1 MFTSLKSNLLM
12 ITGILATAQVLAEEP
27 KVYVQINA
35 GAAFAKPFS
44 ESFERCFSLFGCNFF
59 SYKEKTD
66 TGFAASVALG
76 YRLTDHFR
84 IEGEGMYQSND
95 LNHFTATQNF
105 AGTTSKFSGSIKGER
120 ERTAFLLNAYYDFK
134 NSTSF
139 TPYLTAGVGG
149 YHLRIKSS
157 RFNPRPSRENDLDF
171 AWQVGAGLNY
181 KLDNR
186 ISFDLRY
193 RYFSGSNAEV
203 TIPASN
209 PFSRDITE
217 LYDVGD
223 HQVMAGIRV
232 GF

>member
-1 MFTSLKSNLLM
+1 MFTLLKSNLFIL
-12 ITGILATAQVLAEEP
+12 IGILATAQALAEES
-27 KVYVQINA
+27 KAYVQINA
-35 GAAFAKPFS
+35 GAAFAQPFS
-44 ESFERCFSLFGCNFF
+44 ESFEQCFSLFGCNAF

-76 YRLTDHFR
+76 YRLTDYFR
-84 IEGEGMYQSND
+84 LEGEGMYQSND
-95 LNHFTATQNF
+95 LNHFTATRTF
-105 AGTTSKFSGSIKGER
+105 GGTTSNFSGSIKGER

-139 TPYLTAGVGG
+139 TPYLTAGAGG

-171 AWQVGAGLNY
+171 AWQVGAGVNYQLN
-181 KLDNR
+181 DR
-186 ISFDLRY
+186 ISFDLKY
-193 RYFSGSNAEV
+193 RYFSGTNAEV